1 MTHAFA
7 ASPFATYNDVQA
19 HLDGLGM
26 FHMDLGLGR
35 MERVLDALG
44 LAAPPFTVAQVVGTN
59 GKGSTSTFLAAIGTA
74 HGLRTGLYTSPHF
87 VTPRERIRIDG
98 AMLAA
103 DLWPGLANRVM
114 AAGGDALTYFEFL
127 TVLGLLAFRE
137 AGVQLAVLEAGLGGA
152 HDATT
157 AVAADVVC
165 VTPIGLD
172 HQAVLGP
179 TIAAIAADK
188 AGALRPGVP
197 AVTAPQPGEAMD
209 ELRTAAD
216 ACGAPLREA
225 DDVAKLPAR
234 AELGLAG
241 PHQRTNALVAL
252 AAWTTLAKANE
263 WESHEDAVRQGL
275 AEAWIPGRLQWVER
289 PAAEP
294 YGAGGPGSANGADG
308 TGGTDG
314 AGAPK
319 APAPPE
325 TPGMP
330 ALPARLVIDG
340 AHNAHGLAALRAAL
354 ADQCARPAVV
364 IFSCLADKDL
374 VAVAEEVRRLAGDAP
389 VLVPTIRD
397 NARAARGED
406 LAVLLGPAARPV
418 PDMATALAEATAL
431 APQGPVLLCGS
442 LYLLGEFFT
451 LRPDCLESRG
461 AGDSCEV
468 DDTSLDG
475 TPHVSPAVSPGASPD
490 TRPDAQADD
499 APKTPPGPQHP

>member
-1 MTHAFA
+1 MTHASA
-7 ASPFATYNDVQA
+7 ASPFATYDDVQA
-19 HLDGLGM
+19 HLDRLGM

-35 MERVLDALG
+35 MERVLDALS
-44 LAAPPFTVAQVVGTN
+44 LAAPPFAVAQVVGTN

-103 DLWPGLANRVM
+103 SQWPVLANRIM

-172 HQAVLGP
+172 HQNVLGA

-197 AVTAPQPGEAMD
+197 AVTAPQPSDAMN

-216 ACGAPLREA
+216 ACGATLHEA
-225 DDVAKLPAR
+225 DDVARLPAK

-241 PHQRTNALVAL
+241 PHQRINALLAL

-275 AEAWIPGRLQWVER
+275 SEAWIPGRLQWVER

-294 YGAGGPGSANGADG
+294 YGADGADG
-308 TGGTDG
+308 AD
-314 AGAPK
+314 APK
-319 APAPPE
+319 APEVPEMSDMPP
-325 TPGMP
+325 
-330 ALPARLVIDG
+330 LPARLVIDG

-406 LAVLLGPAARPV
+406 LAALLGPAARAV
-418 PDMATALAEATAL
+418 PDMAAALAEATAL

-461 AGDSCEV
+461 AGGTCEV
-468 DDTSLDG
+468 PVNSPEAS
-475 TPHVSPAVSPGASPD
+475 PHGSPAASPD
-490 TRPDAQADD
+490 ANPGVHPDTHPDD
-499 APKTPPGPQHP
+499 APETPHGPPHSGN

>member
-1 MTHAFA
+1 MTYASS
-7 ASPFATYNDVQA
+7 ASPFATYDDVQA
-19 HLDGLGM
+19 HLDRLGM

-35 MERVLDALG
+35 MERVLDALS

-103 DLWPGLANRVM
+103 DQWPGLANRIM
-114 AAGGDALTYFEFL
+114 AAGGEALTYFEFL
-127 TVLGLLAFRE
+127 TALGLLAFSE

-172 HQAVLGP
+172 HQSVLGA

-197 AVTAPQPGEAMD
+197 AVTAPQPADAMD
-209 ELRTAAD
+209 EMRTAAD
-216 ACGAPLREA
+216 ACGAPLHEA
-225 DDVAKLPAR
+225 DDVARLPSK
-234 AELGLAG
+234 AEMGLAG
-241 PHQRTNALVAL
+241 PHQRTNALLAL
-252 AAWTTLAKANE
+252 AAWTTLAGAND
-263 WESHEDAVRQGL
+263 WESHEDAMRRGL
-275 AEAWIPGRLQWVER
+275 GEAWIPGRLQWVER
-289 PAAEP
+289 PATEQHGAE
-294 YGAGGPGSANGADG
+294 GPAE
-308 TGGTDG
+308 TDETV
-314 AGAPK
+314 APN
-319 APAPPE
+319 ASEVPD
-325 TPGMP
+325 TSGMP

-354 ADQCARPAVV
+354 ADQCVRPAVV

-374 VAVAEEVRRLAGDAP
+374 IAVAEEVRRLAGNAP
-389 VLVPTIRD
+389 LLVPTIRD

-406 LAVLLGPAARPV
+406 LAALLGSAARAV
-418 PDMATALAEATAL
+418 PDMAAALTEATAL

-461 AGDSCEV
+461 AGSACEV
-468 DDTSLDG
+468 PVDSSDM
-475 TPHVSPAVSPGASPD
+475 PPGAHPD
-490 TRPDAQADD
+490 THPDS
-499 APKTPPGPQHP
+499 APATPPGPPHSGN

>member
-1 MTHAFA
+1 MTHSSA
-7 ASPFATYNDVQA
+7 ASPFATYDDVQA
-19 HLDGLGM
+19 HLDRLGM

-35 MERVLDALG
+35 MERVLDALA

-103 DLWPGLANRVM
+103 DQWPGLANRIM
-114 AAGGDALTYFEFL
+114 AAGGEALTYFEFL

-137 AGVQLAVLEAGLGGA
+137 ADVQLAVLEAGLGGA

-172 HQAVLGP
+172 HQAVLGA

-197 AVTAPQPGEAMD
+197 AVTAPQPADAMD
-209 ELRTAAD
+209 ELHTAAD

-225 DDVAKLPAR
+225 DDLARLPAK
-234 AELGLAG
+234 AALGLAG
-241 PHQRTNALVAL
+241 PHQRINALLAL
-252 AAWTTLAKANE
+252 AAWSTLAKANE
-263 WESHEDAVRQGL
+263 WASHEDAVRRGL

-289 PAAEP
+289 PAAEQHD
-294 YGAGGPGSANGADG
+294 AERADE
-308 TGGTDG
+308 TV
-314 AGAPK
+314 APNASE
-319 APAPPE
+319 APD
-325 TPGMP
+325 TSGMP

-354 ADQCARPAVV
+354 ADQCVRPAVV

-374 VAVAEEVRRLAGDAP
+374 AVVAEEVRRLAGDAP

-406 LAVLLGPAARPV
+406 LSALLGPTARAV

-461 AGDSCEV
+461 AGGTCEV
-468 DDTSLDG
+468 PANSPDAS
-475 TPHVSPAVSPGASPD
+475 PHDAPAASPD
-490 TRPDAQADD
+490 VHPDD
-499 APKTPPGPQHP
+499 APETPPGPPHSGN

>member
-1 MTHAFA
+1 MTHVSA
-7 ASPFATYNDVQA
+7 ASPFATYDDVQS
-19 HLDGLGM
+19 HLDRLGM

-35 MERVLDALG
+35 MERVLDALS

-59 GKGSTSTFLAAIGTA
+59 GKGSTSTFLAAVGTA

-98 AMLAA
+98 SMLAA
-103 DLWPGLANRVM
+103 DQWPGLANRVM
-114 AAGGDALTYFEFL
+114 AAGGEALTYFEFL
-127 TVLGLLAFRE
+127 TVLCLLAFRE

-188 AGALRPGVP
+188 AGALRPGVS
-197 AVTAPQPGEAMD
+197 AVTAPQPADAMN
-209 ELRTAAD
+209 ELRAAAD
-216 ACGAPLREA
+216 ACGATLHEA
-225 DDVAKLPAR
+225 DDVARLPGK

-252 AAWTTLAKANE
+252 AAWTTLATANE
-263 WESHEDAVRQGL
+263 WESHEDAVRRGL

-294 YGAGGPGSANGADG
+294 HDAEGADG
-308 TGGTDG
+308 TD
-314 AGAPK
+314 APVAPK
-319 APAPPE
+319 AP
-325 TPGMP
+325 GMP
-330 ALPARLVIDG
+330 DMLALPARLVIDG

-354 ADQCARPAVV
+354 VDQCVRPAVV

-374 VAVAEEVRRLAGDAP
+374 AAVAEEVRRLAGDAP
-389 VLVPTIRD
+389 VLVPTIRN

-406 LAVLLGPAARPV
+406 LATLLGPAARAV
-418 PDMATALAEATAL
+418 PDMAAALAEATAL

-461 AGDSCEV
+461 TGGTCEV
-468 DDTSLDG
+468 
-475 TPHVSPAVSPGASPD
+475 PAEHSNRSPD
-490 TRPDAQADD
+490 TPPDTSPNAPPAASSATHPDD
-499 APKTPPGPQHP
+499 APETPPGPPHSGN

>member
-1 MTHAFA
+1 MTHASS
-7 ASPFATYNDVQA
+7 ASPFATYDDVQA
-19 HLDGLGM
+19 HLNRLGM

-35 MERVLDALG
+35 MERVLDALS
-44 LAAPPFTVAQVVGTN
+44 LAAPPFIVAQVVGTN

-103 DLWPGLANRVM
+103 DQWPVLANRVM

-172 HQAVLGP
+172 HQSVLGP

-197 AVTAPQPGEAMD
+197 AVTAPQPADAMN
-209 ELRTAAD
+209 ELRTAAE
-216 ACGAPLREA
+216 ACGATLHEA
-225 DDVAKLPAR
+225 DDVTKLPAK

-263 WESHEDAVRQGL
+263 WESHEDAVRRGL

-289 PAAEP
+289 PAAVP
-294 YGAGGPGSANGADG
+294 HGADGAEGADGADG
-308 TGGTDG
+308 TD
-314 AGAPK
+314 APK

-325 TPGMP
+325 TSDMP
-330 ALPARLVIDG
+330 ALPAHLIIDG
-340 AHNAHGLAALRAAL
+340 AHNAHGLAALREAL
-354 ADQCARPAVV
+354 TDLCVRPAVV

-374 VAVAEEVRRLAGDAP
+374 AAVAGEVRRLSRDAP

-397 NARAARGED
+397 NTRAARGED
-406 LAVLLGPAARPV
+406 LAALLGPAARAM
-418 PDMATALAEATAL
+418 PDMTAALAEATAL
-431 APQGPVLLCGS
+431 APHGPVLLCGS

-461 AGDSCEV
+461 AGGTCEV
-468 DDTSLDG
+468 PDTASDG
-475 TPHVSPAVSPGASPD
+475 TPEMSPGTHPE
-490 TRPDAQADD
+490 D
-499 APKTPPGPQHP
+499 APETPPGPPHSGN

>member
-1 MTHAFA
+1 MTHAPTPT
-7 ASPFATYNDVQA
+7 SFATYDDVQA
-19 HLDGLGM
+19 HLDRLGM

-103 DLWPGLANRVM
+103 DLWPGLANRIM
-114 AAGGDALTYFEFL
+114 AGGGDALTYFEFL
-127 TVLGLLAFRE
+127 TVLALLAFRE

-172 HQAVLGP
+172 HQAVLGA

-197 AVTAPQPGEAMD
+197 AVTAPQPSDAMA

-216 ACGAPLREA
+216 ACGAPLHEA
-225 DDVAKLPAR
+225 DDVAKLPSK
-234 AELGLAG
+234 AELGLSG
-241 PHQRTNALVAL
+241 PHQRGNALLAL
-252 AAWTTLAKANE
+252 AAWATLAEANE
-263 WESHEDAVRQGL
+263 WESHEDAVRRGL
-275 AEAWIPGRLQWVER
+275 ADAWIPGRLQWVER
-289 PAAEP
+289 PDAAQT
-294 YGAGGPGSANGADG
+294 A
-308 TGGTDG
+308 TQ
-314 AGAPK
+314 
-319 APAPPE
+319 PP
-325 TPGMP
+325 
-330 ALPARLVIDG
+330 LPARLVIDG
-340 AHNAHGLAALRAAL
+340 AHNAHGLAALREAL
-354 ADQCARPAVV
+354 AAQCTRPAVV

-374 VAVAEEVRRLAGDAP
+374 VAVAEGVRRLAGDAP
-389 VLVPTIRD
+389 VLVPTIQG

-406 LAVLLGPAARPV
+406 LAVLLGPTARAV
-418 PDMATALAEATAL
+418 PDITAALREAAAL

-461 AGDSCEV
+461 AGGVCEV
-468 DDTSLDG
+468 AAA
-475 TPHVSPAVSPGASPD
+475 PPD
-490 TRPDAQADD
+490 TVPDD
-499 APKTPPGPQHP
+499 APDDAPETPHPPSPSGN

>member
-1 MTHAFA
+1 MTHVSA
-7 ASPFATYNDVQA
+7 ASPFATYDDVQA
-19 HLDGLGM
+19 HLDRLGM

-35 MERVLDALG
+35 MERVLDALS

-87 VTPRERIRIDG
+87 VTPRERIRIDED
-98 AMLAA
+98 MLSA
-103 DLWPGLANRVM
+103 DQWPALANRVM
-114 AAGGDALTYFEFL
+114 AAGGDSLTYFEFL

-172 HQAVLGP
+172 HQSVLGP

-197 AVTAPQPGEAMD
+197 AVTAPQPADAMD

-216 ACGAPLREA
+216 ACGATLHEA
-225 DDVAKLPAR
+225 DDLARLPAK
-234 AELGLAG
+234 AELGLTG
-241 PHQRTNALVAL
+241 PHQRTNALVAM
-252 AAWTTLAKANE
+252 AAWITLAKAND
-263 WESHEDAVRQGL
+263 WESHEDAVRRGL
-275 AEAWIPGRLQWVER
+275 ADAWIPGRLQWVES
-289 PAAEP
+289 PAAES
-294 YGAGGPGSANGADG
+294 YGADEADGAGGADAPVAPRTPGM
-308 TGGTDG
+308 
-314 AGAPK
+314 
-319 APAPPE
+319 PPLSDMS
-325 TPGMP
+325 GMP

-340 AHNAHGLAALRAAL
+340 AHNAHGLAALREAL
-354 ADQCARPAVV
+354 ADQCVRPAVV

-374 VAVAEEVRRLAGDAP
+374 AAVAEEVRRMSGDAP
-389 VLVPTIRD
+389 VLVPTIRN

-406 LAVLLGPAARPV
+406 LAALLGPAARAV
-418 PDMATALAEATAL
+418 PDMVAALAEATAL
-431 APQGPVLLCGS
+431 APYGPVLLCGS

-461 AGDSCEV
+461 AG
-468 DDTSLDG
+468 G
-475 TPHVSPAVSPGASPD
+475 TCDVPAERPGVSPGTSPNAPPAAAPP
-490 TRPDAQADD
+490 THPGD
-499 APKTPPGPQHP
+499 APEAPPGPPHSGN

>member
-1 MTHAFA
+1 MTHVSA
-7 ASPFATYNDVQA
+7 ASPFATYDDVQS
-19 HLDGLGM
+19 HLDRLGM

-35 MERVLDALG
+35 MERVLDALS

-98 AMLAA
+98 SMLAA
-103 DLWPGLANRVM
+103 NQWPGLANRVM
-114 AAGGDALTYFEFL
+114 AAGGEALTYFEFL
-127 TVLGLLAFRE
+127 TVLCLLAFRE
-137 AGVQLAVLEAGLGGA
+137 ADVQLAVLEAGLGGA

-197 AVTAPQPGEAMD
+197 AVTAPQPADAMN
-209 ELRTAAD
+209 ELRAAAD
-216 ACGAPLREA
+216 ACGATLHEA
-225 DDVAKLPAR
+225 DDVARLPAK

-252 AAWTTLAKANE
+252 AAWTTLATAND
-263 WESHEDAVRQGL
+263 WESHEDAVHRGL

-294 YGAGGPGSANGADG
+294 YDADGADE
-308 TGGTDG
+308 TD
-314 AGAPK
+314 APVAPK
-319 APAPPE
+319 AP
-325 TPGMP
+325 GMP
-330 ALPARLVIDG
+330 DMPARLVIDG
-340 AHNAHGLAALRAAL
+340 AHNAHGLVALRAAL

-374 VAVAEEVRRLAGDAP
+374 AAVAEEVRRIAGDAP
-389 VLVPTIRD
+389 VLVPTIRN

-406 LAVLLGPAARPV
+406 LATLLGPAARAV
-418 PDMATALAEATAL
+418 PDMAAALAEATAL

-461 AGDSCEV
+461 AGGTCEV
-468 DDTSLDG
+468 PAEHSNRSPGTSPDT
-475 TPHVSPAVSPGASPD
+475 SPGAPPAASSATHP
-490 TRPDAQADD
+490 DD
-499 APKTPPGPQHP
+499 APETPPGPPHSGN

>member
-1 MTHAFA
+1 MTHASA

-19 HLDGLGM
+19 HLDRLGM

-44 LAAPPFTVAQVVGTN
+44 LTAPPFTVAQVVGTN
-59 GKGSTSTFLAAIGTA
+59 GKGSTSTFLVAIGTA

-197 AVTAPQPGEAMD
+197 AVTAPQPGEAMG

-225 DDVAKLPAR
+225 DDVIKLPAK
-234 AELGLAG
+234 AELGLVG
-241 PHQRTNALVAL
+241 PHQRTNALLAL

-263 WESHEDAVRQGL
+263 WESHEDAVRRGL

-294 YGAGGPGSANGADG
+294 HGPDSPDR
-308 TGGTDG
+308 TD
-314 AGAPK
+314 APK
-319 APAPPE
+319 ASALPE
-325 TPGMP
+325 TSGMP

-354 ADQCARPAVV
+354 ADQCVRPAVV

-374 VAVAEEVRRLAGDAP
+374 VAVAEEVRRLTGDAP

-397 NARAARGED
+397 NVRAARGED
-406 LAVLLGPAARPV
+406 LAGLLGPSARAV
-418 PDMATALAEATAL
+418 PDMTAALAEATAL
-431 APQGPVLLCGS
+431 APHGPVLLCGS

-461 AGDSCEV
+461 AGGACEV

-475 TPHVSPAVSPGASPD
+475 TPDASPAVSPGAAPGAA
-490 TRPDAQADD
+490 PDASHDD
-499 APKTPPGPQHP
+499 APETQPGPPRSGN

>member
-1 MTHAFA
+1 MTHSSA
-7 ASPFATYNDVQA
+7 ASPFATYDDVQA
-19 HLDGLGM
+19 HLDRLGM

-35 MERVLDALG
+35 MERVLDALS
-44 LAAPPFTVAQVVGTN
+44 LTAPPFTVAQVVGTN

-98 AMLAA
+98 SMLAA
-103 DLWPGLANRVM
+103 ELWPALANRVM
-114 AAGGDALTYFEFL
+114 AAGGEALTYFEFL
-127 TVLGLLAFRE
+127 TVLALLAFRE
-137 AGVQLAVLEAGLGGA
+137 SDVQLAVMEAGLGGA

-165 VTPIGLD
+165 VSPIGLD
-172 HQAVLGP
+172 HQSVLGP
-179 TIAAIAADK
+179 TVAAIAADK

-197 AVTAPQPGEAMD
+197 AVTAHQPSDAMD
-209 ELRTAAD
+209 ELRSAAD

-225 DDVAKLPAR
+225 DDVTRLPAK

-241 PHQRTNALVAL
+241 PHQRTNALLAL
-252 AAWTTLAKANE
+252 AAWTTLAEANA
-263 WESHEDAVRQGL
+263 WETREDAVRRGL

-289 PAAEP
+289 R
-294 YGAGGPGSANGADG
+294 ADG
-308 TGGTDG
+308 SDANVHPTAA
-314 AGAPK
+314 AGHAPS
-319 APAPPE
+319 PATNPDLPP
-325 TPGMP
+325 
-330 ALPARLVIDG
+330 LPARLVIDG

-354 ADQCARPAVV
+354 AAQCVRPAVV

-374 VAVAEEVRRLAGDAP
+374 AAVADEVRHLAGDAL
-389 VLVPTIRD
+389 VLAPTIQN

-406 LAVLLGPAARPV
+406 LVALLGPTARAV
-418 PDMATALAEATAL
+418 PDLPAALHEAAAL

-461 AGDSCEV
+461 AGGACDAS
-468 DDTSLDG
+468 
-475 TPHVSPAVSPGASPD
+475 GASPAD
-490 TRPDAQADD
+490 GDATPETVS
-499 APKTPPGPQHP
+499 APPPSGI

>member
-1 MTHAFA
+1 MTHASP
-7 ASPFATYNDVQA
+7 ASPFASYDDVQA
-19 HLDGLGM
+19 HLDRLGM

-35 MERVLDALG
+35 IEHVLDALS

-103 DLWPGLANRVM
+103 EQWPVLANRVM
-114 AAGGDALTYFEFL
+114 TAGGEALTYFEFL

-157 AVAADVVC
+157 AVASDVVC

-172 HQAVLGP
+172 HQSVLGA

-197 AVTAPQPGEAMD
+197 AVTAPQPTDAMD

-216 ACGAPLREA
+216 ACGATLYEA
-225 DDVAKLPAR
+225 DDVTRLPAKV
-234 AELGLAG
+234 ELGLAG
-241 PHQRTNALVAL
+241 PHQRTNALLAL

-263 WESHEDAVRQGL
+263 WESHEDAVRRGL

-289 PAAEP
+289 PAAEQHAP
-294 YGAGGPGSANGADG
+294 ERADE
-308 TGGTDG
+308 TV
-314 AGAPK
+314 APN
-319 APAPPE
+319 APEVPD
-325 TPGMP
+325 TSGMP
-330 ALPARLVIDG
+330 ALPARLIIDG

-354 ADQCARPAVV
+354 ADQCVRPAVV

-374 VAVAEEVRRLAGDAP
+374 VAVAEEVRRLAGNAP
-389 VLVPTIRD
+389 LLVPTIRD

-406 LAVLLGPAARPV
+406 LAALLGPAARTV
-418 PDMATALAEATAL
+418 PDMAAALAEATAL
-431 APQGPVLLCGS
+431 APLGPVLLCGS

-461 AGDSCEV
+461 AGGTCEV
-468 DDTSLDG
+468 SVDSSDE
-475 TPHVSPAVSPGASPD
+475 SPDAPPAASPNANPGVHPD
-490 TRPDAQADD
+490 THPDD
-499 APKTPPGPQHP
+499 APETPPGPPQPGN